1 MQAMPTA
8 HLICGPPGAGKTA
21 YAIALAARVRA
32 VRFSVEQWLAA
43 LFAAD
48 HNSALGVEWA
58 VERTDRC
65 EQQIWVVAEQVLMAG
80 TSVVLDLGLPRAD
93 DRDRW
98 RALVA
103 GTIAE
108 SKLHYLDVSR
118 EIRRSRILERTQS
131 GSSSGALAITEALF
145 DRIDARFEDPT
156 DDELYGAMILCEE

>member
-1 MQAMPTA
+1 MPTA
-8 HLICGPPGAGKTA
+8 HLICGPPGAGKTT
-21 YAIALAARVRA
+21 YAIALAARLHA

-48 HNSALGVEWA
+48 ESGALGVEWML
-58 VERTDRC
+58 ERAERC
-65 EQQIWVVAEQVLMAG
+65 ERQMWSVAEQVLMAG

-98 RALVA
+98 RAHVA

-108 SKLHYLDVSR
+108 SKLHYLDVGR
-118 EIRRSRILERTQS
+118 EIRRSRILERNRS
-131 GSSSGALAITEALF
+131 ASSSGPLTMTEVVF
-145 DRIDARFEDPT
+145 DRLDARFEDPT

>member
-48 HNSALGVEWA
+48 QNSALGIDWML
-58 VERTDRC
+58 ERADRC
-65 EQQIWVVAEQVLMAG
+65 ERQIWAVAEQVLMAG

-98 RALVA
+98 RAHVA

-118 EIRRSRILERTQS
+118 EIRRSRILERNRT
-131 GSSSGALAITEALF
+131 GSASDPLAMTEALF
-145 DRIDARFEDPT
+145 DRMDARFEDPT